1 VTRYVYP
8 LRSLLLDDARA
19 AVGLLLTAG
28 PLFLAALAPV
38 FAYVFTGFAVLFLIF
53 GVKTLLRHTTVIEVD
68 QDGVRDHGWPRRA
81 IAWAD
86 LTTVQLRYF
95 STRRDRE
102 AGWMTLRLKSR
113 TATLAV
119 DSTIENFEGLL
130 RQVAEAARA
139 RPVDF
144 PAATVGNFEKLGIPL
159 SRSAA

>member
-1 VTRYVYP
+1 MTRYAYP
-8 LRSLLLDDARA
+8 LRSLLLDDIRA

-38 FAYVFTGFAVLFLIF
+38 FAYVFSGFAVLFLIF
-53 GVKTLLRHTTVIEVD
+53 AVKTLLRHATVIEVD
-68 QDGVRDHGWPRRA
+68 DGGVRDCGWPRRA

-86 LTTVQLRYF
+86 LTSVQLRYF

-113 TATLAV
+113 TASLAV

-130 RQVAEAARA
+130 RQVAAAADA
-139 RPVDF
+139 RSVDF
-144 PAATVGNFEKLGIPL
+144 PAATLGNFERLGIRM
-159 SRSAA
+159 SRSAS